1 INPIPLKYGDLM
13 SQGKP
18 DPSERLR
25 NILRASSEE
34 KTGKVPS
41 EAPSS
46 PPSMQPP
53 AAAPAADRS
62 RTSGSA
68 TPRRSFAF
76 LPAFW
81 TVASIASMSLNIV
94 LIVIVILLIQQ
105 IGTVNGA
112 LNFANNLLSGLYGNF
127 EKMYQAHIRTTI
139 PVSTRVPVELEVCIR
154 RETNVSLT
162 QDVGIVGARVTVQ
175 SGGLSITNAYT
186 NIRLPGGVVLPIAL
200 DLCVPVQAEIPV
212 NINVQTDIPIAE
224 TELGAPIQGLMETI
238 RPIYCLITPD
248 ARDSQGKAICK

>member
-1 INPIPLKYGDLM
+1 M
-13 SQGKP
+13 SQEKP
-18 DPSERLR
+18 DPAERLR
-25 NILRASSEE
+25 KILSASSEE
-34 KTGKVPS
+34 KTGKVPA
-41 EAPSS
+41 EARPS
-46 PPSMQPP
+46 PPSIQPTVT
-53 AAAPAADRS
+53 APAADRS

-68 TPRRSFAF
+68 PSRRSFAF

-81 TVASIASMSLNIV
+81 TIASMASMSLNIV

-105 IGTVNGA
+105 VGTVKGT
-112 LNFANNLLSGLYGNF
+112 LNLANNLLSGLYGNF

-139 PVSTRVPVELEVCIR
+139 PVSTHVPVQLEVCIR

-200 DLCVPVQAEIPV
+200 DLCVPVEAEIPV
-212 NINVQTDIPIAE
+212 SLNVQTDIPIAQ
-224 TELGAPIQGLMETI
+224 TELGEPIQGLMDTV
-238 RPIYCLITPD
+238 RPIYCLVNPN
-248 ARDSQGKAICK
+248 ARDLQGNAVCR